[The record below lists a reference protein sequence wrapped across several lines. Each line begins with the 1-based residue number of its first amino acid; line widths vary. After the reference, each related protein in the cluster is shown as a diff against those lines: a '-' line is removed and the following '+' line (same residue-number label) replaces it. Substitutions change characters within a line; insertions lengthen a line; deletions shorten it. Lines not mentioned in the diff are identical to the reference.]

1 MSKEVYRP
9 DLRPPL
15 RRRAGR
21 VAAVAPRREL
31 LPGGGAPRES
41 GRMSAPAGTPSGPFP
56 DLRSYLGALR
66 ARGELCE
73 VTAEVD
79 PRLEAAEIH
88 RRVIA
93 RRGPA
98 LLFRRPRGAD
108 FPLVTNLFGT
118 PERVALA
125 FGKRPREFVE
135 RAVEAAEKLVPPTLG
150 KLWGFRDLVL
160 PALRVG
166 MRRVDRGPVT
176 EVEEEPRLDRL
187 PALTSWHSDGGPF
200 LTLPLVLTH
209 SPTSGKPNLGMYRM
223 QIHGPAET
231 GLHFQIHKGGGFH
244 LFEAERAGRALPV
257 TVFLG
262 GPPALTLA
270 AIAPLPEDVPE
281 LLLASLVLG
290 ERLPRVEGRGPH
302 PLVASCE
309 FAFVGEAPAGV
320 RRPEGPFGDHY
331 GYNSL
336 RHDYP
341 VFRVSR
347 VLRRR
352 DAIFPATVVGRPR
365 QEDFFL
371 GDYLQD
377 LLSPLFPLVMPSVR
391 KLWSYGE
398 TGFHSLA
405 GAVVRDR
412 YPREAVVSGFRILG
426 EGQLSLTKF
435 VLMTDRDV
443 DLTDFR
449 TVLETVLARADWG
462 RDLIVVSQTSQDTL
476 DYTGPA
482 VNHGSKAML
491 MGLGE
496 AARPLPDRWDAA
508 APLPDGVRAARPFCR
523 GCLVVEGRPYADEK
537 GEAARIAA
545 FAGFREWPL
554 LVLVDDAAE
563 ATSSVELFLWTTF
576 TRMEPAG
583 DIHGRETHVSRF
595 HVGLSEP
602 AVFDCRMKPWIPEV
616 LEADPA
622 TRDLVERRWKEYG
635 VPVRP

>member
-1 MSKEVYRP
+1 MPAS
-9 DLRPPL
+9 D
-15 RRRAGR
+15 G
-21 VAAVAPRREL
+21 AA
-31 LPGGGAPRES
+31 
-41 GRMSAPAGTPSGPFP
+41 SGPFP
-56 DLRSYLGALR
+56 DLRSYLDALR
-66 ARGELCE
+66 ARGQLCE

-93 RRGPA
+93 RGGPA

-118 PERVALA
+118 PDRVDLA
-125 FGKRPREFVE
+125 FGPRPKEFLE
-135 RAVEAAEKLVPPTLG
+135 RVVEAAEKLVPPSLG
-150 KLWGFRDLVL
+150 KLWGFRDLL
-160 PALRVG
+160 FPALRVG
-166 MRRVDRGPVT
+166 MRRVGSGPVT
-176 EVEEEPRLDRL
+176 EVEEAPRLDRL

-200 LTLPLVLTH
+200 LTLPLVFTT
-209 SPTSGKPNLGMYRM
+209 SPVSGKPNLGMYRM
-223 QIHGPAET
+223 QVHGPAET

-244 LFEAERAGRALPV
+244 LFEAEKAGKPLPV

-281 LLLASLVLG
+281 ILLASLVLG
-290 ERLPRVEGRGPH
+290 ERLRRVEGRGPH
-302 PLVASCE
+302 PLVAACE
-309 FAFVGEAPAGV
+309 FAFVGEAPPQV

-341 VFRVSR
+341 VFRVAKAF
-347 VLRRR
+347 RRR

-377 LLSPLFPLVMPSVR
+377 LLSPLFPLVMPAVR

-405 GAVVRDR
+405 GAVVRER
-412 YPREAVVSGFRILG
+412 YPREAVASGFRILG

-443 DLTDFR
+443 DLRDFR
-449 TVLETVLARADWG
+449 TVFETILARADWG
-462 RDLIVVSQTSQDTL
+462 RDLLVVGQTSQDTL
-476 DYTGPA
+476 DYTGPS
-482 VNHGSKAML
+482 VNRGSKAML
-491 MGLGE
+491 LGLGD
-496 AARPLPDRWDAA
+496 AVRPLPERWEES
-508 APLPDGVRAARPFCR
+508 APLPEGVRRARAFCR
-523 GCLVVEGRPYADEK
+523 GCLVVEGPRFADEK
-537 GEAARIAA
+537 DAAARIAA
-545 FAGFREWPL
+545 FPGFREWPL

-563 ATSSVELFLWTTF
+563 ATASTELFLWTAF

-583 DIHGRETHVSRF
+583 DIHARERQVARF
-595 HVGLSEP
+595 HVGLVPP
-602 AVFDCRMKPWIPEV
+602 AVFDCRMKPWYPEV
-616 LEADPA
+616 LEADAP
-622 TRDLVERRWKEYG
+622 TRDLVDRRWKEYG
-635 VPVRP
+635 IPLPA